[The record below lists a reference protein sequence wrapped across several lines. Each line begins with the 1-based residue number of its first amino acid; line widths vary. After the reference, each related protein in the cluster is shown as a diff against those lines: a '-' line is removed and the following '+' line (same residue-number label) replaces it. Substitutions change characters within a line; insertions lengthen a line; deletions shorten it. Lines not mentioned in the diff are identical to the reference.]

1 MSYWLGSESAYAWV
15 VSPTEVHWTRL
26 SSPPAIVDQVA
37 AFHRALTRLVDIPVG
52 RRLQDARALYELIVR
67 PIEPWVSGVR
77 QWVVIPDGALDY
89 VPFAALRGADAKSE
103 SFVAMQHDVASTP
116 AAWMLNTSGSRAKPH
131 ERRTLLLVAD
141 PVYQADDP
149 RLASVENAAL
159 TRQASAKRA
168 LDPARRDY
176 RRLAFTAQEAAQIL
190 AEFSPADVDQLI
202 GLNATRERLLSLD
215 WSKYRFIHVAT
226 HGIVDAQVPQLSA
239 LVLGS
244 YDASG
249 NVVDGAVRVAD
260 LSLQTLSADVAVFS
274 ACDTALGKEVP
285 SEGLVGISSTVLARG
300 AGAVVASLWPVSDEI
315 GARLMTEFYRHLL
328 HDSMSAPAALGAAM
342 RSVVSRDG
350 SVDPALWAA
359 FQVSVV
365 ALGPGLPA
373 RNAAEVPTTTRP
385 WEMP

>member
-1 MSYWLGSESAYAWV
+1 
-15 VSPTEVHWTRL
+15 
-26 SSPPAIVDQVA
+26 
-37 AFHRALTRLVDIPVG
+37 
-52 RRLQDARALYELIVR
+52 
-67 PIEPWVSGVR
+67 
-77 QWVVIPDGALDY
+77 
-89 VPFAALRGADAKSE
+89 PFAALRGTDAKSE
-103 SFVAMQHDVASTP
+103 AFVAVQHDVASTP
-116 AAWMLNTSGSRAKPH
+116 AAWMLDTRGRRAEPH
-131 ERRTLLLVAD
+131 QLRGLLLVAD

-149 RLASVENAAL
+149 RLAAL
-159 TRQASAKRA
+159 EKTGPNTQASSRRA

-176 RRLAFTAQEAAQIL
+176 RRLAFTAREAAQIL
-190 AEFSPADVDQLI
+190 AEFPAAEVDQLV

-215 WSKYRFIHVAT
+215 WSRYRFIHIAT

-239 LVLGS
+239 LILGS

-260 LSLQTLSADVAVFS
+260 LSLQTLKADVAVFS
-274 ACDTALGKEVP
+274 ACDTALGREVP

-300 AGAVVASLWPVSDEI
+300 ARAVVASLWPVSDEI

-350 SVDPALWAA
+350 SADPALWAA

-365 ALGPGLPA
+365 ALGPGLPT
-373 RNAAEVPTTTRP
+373 RNAGTAEVPATTRP
-385 WEMP
+385 GGAPSRDSSLAEGGHFHGDAAGAHHPAALPHRETAGRSGLTRKSLTERRLSDSGPRRAATKAADAYNAGHSGGTSLGLLGQ